1 MRFSCFLSN
10 ALSTEAR
17 GKNGEHSRVSL
28 RGAHPAAL
36 ALVVRE
42 VPEDEGLSREHV
54 RLCAGNLPL
63 PISDVAVNTDN

>member
-1 MRFSCFLSN
+1 M
-10 ALSTEAR
+10 
-17 GKNGEHSRVSL
+17 SL

-63 PISDVAVNTDN
+63 PITDVAVNTEKGKIV